1 MTQVFRVLFGALCL
15 LFPVSIIPQAPTVPA
30 PSLVM
35 SGVEDFQAAFA
46 KVPCQNAERLDAVA
60 TLFREMGATE
70 SDYTI
75 KKFKDIEN
83 FVLRKPGETEE
94 KIVIGA
100 HYDLAGQGSCG
111 ALDNWTGVV
120 TIAHLYRTLKDL
132 KLKKTLVFVGF
143 GQEEKGLLG
152 SKAMTK
158 QIKKDEAKQY
168 CAMVNIDSLGLT
180 TPMVMT
186 NVSSNKLTKL
196 TTELAK
202 KLEMPFKTINLHNA
216 NTDSSSFLDKNIP
229 AVSIVAMTQN
239 WMDIFHHREDQAA
252 KVKPESVYLGY
263 RLALSLI
270 MRLDEEGCGAYR

>member
-1 MTQVFRVLFGALCL
+1 MRLLVRVCFGALWL
-15 LFPVSIIPQAPTVPA
+15 LFPITSVPQAPA
-30 PSLVM
+30 SDLVLAT
-35 SGVEDFQAAFA
+35 VEDFQAAFTT
-46 KVPCQNAERLDAVA
+46 VPCQNAERLEAVA

-75 KKFKDIEN
+75 EKFKDSEN
-83 FVLRKPGETEE
+83 FVLRKPGETDE

-111 ALDNWTGVV
+111 ALDNWTGIVA
-120 TIAHLYRTLKDL
+120 IAHLYRTLKNA

-152 SKAMTK
+152 SKAMAGK
-158 QIKKDEAKQY
+158 IKKDEAKQY

-180 TPMVMT
+180 SPMVMT
-186 NVSSNKLTKL
+186 NVSHHKLTKL
-196 TTELAK
+196 ATELAK
-202 KLEMPFKTINLHNA
+202 KMEMPFKTINLTTA
-216 NTDSSSFLDKNIP
+216 NTDSTSFLNKNIP
-229 AVSIVAMTQN
+229 AISIVAMTAN
-239 WMDIFHHREDQAA
+239 WMDIFHHKEDQAT

-270 MRLDEEGCGAYR
+270 ARLDEDSCGAYR

>member
-1 MTQVFRVLFGALCL
+1 MRRSLRVSFCALL
-15 LFPVSIIPQAPTVPA
+15 LLLPNSIVPQAPAPAVVLSTV
-30 PSLVM
+30 
-35 SGVEDFQAAFA
+35 EEFKAAFA
-46 KVPCQNAERLDAVA
+46 AVPCQNSERLEAVA

-75 KKFKDIEN
+75 EKFKDIEN

-152 SKAMTK
+152 SKAMAK
-158 QIKKDEAKQY
+158 QIKKDEVKQY

-186 NVSSNKLTKL
+186 NVSHHKLTKL
-196 TTELAK
+196 TSELAK
-202 KLEMPFKTINLHNA
+202 KLEMPFKTISLLNA
-216 NTDSSSFLDKNIP
+216 NTDSSSFLNKNIP

-239 WMDIFHHREDQAA
+239 WMDIFHHKEDQAT
-252 KVKPESVYLGY
+252 KVNPESVYLGY
-263 RLALSLI
+263 RLALSLLT
-270 MRLDEEGCGAYR
+270 RLDEESCGAYR